1 MRDPAA
7 RRLARE
13 SRASLIVLAALAVA
27 FTALVLAQAALLGG
41 VLARA
46 FDGAALAELGA
57 PLAALG
63 AVLAARAAVSAGFG
77 FAGRAGAL
85 RAMSRLRR
93 RLTERLLAERPAGAR
108 SGELA
113 TAAVQGVDALEA
125 WYAGYLPQVL
135 LSALLPPAI
144 LAFLVLRDPAAAAV
158 LAVTV
163 PVLIAFMI
171 LVGLAAQARSR
182 ARWQALS
189 VLGAHFAD
197 VVRGLA
203 TLRAHGRDAA
213 QADTMDAVSDRYRH
227 ETMGTLRVAFLS
239 AFVLELAAMLG
250 TALVAATVGLQLA
263 GGHLAL
269 REGLVVLLLAPELYA
284 PLRAVGQQFHASADG
299 LASAER
305 ILAVLDEP
313 VRVQRASPGL
323 PAPDPARAAIHLRG
337 VSFAY
342 ETPVLRELSLT
353 LRPGETVALAGVS
366 GVGKST
372 LAAILLRLADQD
384 AGRVSC
390 GGEDLRDVD
399 VDAWRARIAWVPQRP
414 AIVAG
419 TVAENIA
426 LGAPEASPA
435 AIAEAARRACA
446 DAFVRE
452 LPAGYDT
459 PIGEAGRPLS
469 AGEAQR
475 IALARA
481 FLRDAPLVI
490 LDEPTAHLDAA
501 TAAEVEA
508 AVIELCRGRTALV
521 IAHDE
526 SLAARADR
534 VVELRDGRA
543 VERPRRLRVA
553 A

>member
-1 MRDPAA
+1 MRDPVA

-13 SRASLIVLAALAVA
+13 SRGSLLGLGALAVA
-27 FTALVLAQAALLGG
+27 FAGLVLAQAALLGG
-41 VLARA
+41 VLARG

-57 PLAALG
+57 PMAALA

-85 RAMSRLRR
+85 RAMSRLRL
-93 RLTERLLAERPAGAR
+93 RLTERLLTERPADAR

-135 LSALLPPAI
+135 LAALLPPAI
-144 LAFLVLRDPAAAAV
+144 LAYVLLRDPAAAAV
-158 LAVTV
+158 LAITV

-182 ARWQALS
+182 ARWRALS
-189 VLGAHFAD
+189 ILGAHFAD

-203 TLRAHGRDAA
+203 TLRAHGRDEA
-213 QADTMDAVSDRYRH
+213 QADTMDTVADRYRH

-263 GGHLAL
+263 VGHLEL
-269 REGLVVLLLAPELYA
+269 RDGLVVLLLAPELYA

-305 ILAVLDEP
+305 ILAVIGEP
-313 VRVQRASPGL
+313 TRVRRAADGL
-323 PAPDPARAAIHLRG
+323 PSPDPRREAIRLRA

-342 ETPVLRELSLT
+342 EAPVLRELSLA
-353 LRPGETVALAGVS
+353 LEPGETVALVGTS
-366 GVGKST
+366 GAGKST

-390 GGEDLRDVD
+390 GGYDLRDID
-399 VDAWRARIAWVPQRP
+399 ADAWRARIAWVPQRA
-414 AIVAG
+414 AIIAG

-426 LGAPEASPA
+426 LGAPDAAPA
-435 AIAEAARRACA
+435 AIEMAARHARA

-452 LPAGYDT
+452 LPDGYAT
-459 PIGEAGRPLS
+459 RIGEGGRPLS

-481 FLRDAPLVI
+481 FLRDGGLVI

-501 TAAEVEA
+501 TAAEIET
-508 AVIELCRGRTALV
+508 AVTELCDGRTALV
-521 IAHDE
+521 ITHSP

-534 VVELRDGRA
+534 VVELREGRA
-543 VERPRRLRVA
+543 VEHALEA
-553 A
+553 AA